1 MKPLIISI
9 RGTHMDD
16 LPATAIS
23 ELIKTLSK
31 QYPDVPVTLCY
42 ETDPNNSEM
51 NSVDQI
57 KKTYKEKID
66 LGRSR
71 YPDKPYSQ
79 DEVEHDKSIFRLM
92 QTVNVFKVNFRCS
105 DLAGISQYPLGD
117 PRVEEKRAERE
128 KQMADTC
135 LQAAREVGGIVID
148 FGGMSH
154 TEGMQACLKEASDV
168 ETAFFWIY
176 STQGQKYMR
185 IEDRML
191 QFGAIPMDRFPLDLC
206 IQSESLVEVD
216 IPESKSNTPFLAEL
230 TKQLEQ
236 RKVLYKQQ
244 FDHCQHHINRQ
255 LGAGASGASAAP
267 DDSSSGAASSTMN
280 APDLHRW
287 HAPMAPIHDA
297 SIARQQS
304 ELGWHPPM
312 TFSSDPVIARQQS
325 EAWNAQPY
333 PKARTK

>member
-16 LPATAIS
+16 LPATAAL
-23 ELIKTLSK
+23 ELIRNLNK
-31 QYPDVPVTLCY
+31 QYPDVPITLCY
-42 ETDPNNSEM
+42 ESDPTNSKA
-51 NSVDQI
+51 NSSSSI
-57 KKTYKEKID
+57 KASFKEKLD
-66 LGRSR
+66 YGRSR
-71 YPDKPYSQ
+71 YPDKSYSS
-79 DEVEHDKSIFRLM
+79 DESEHDRSIYRLM
-92 QTVNVFKVNFRCS
+92 QAVSVFNVNFRCS
-105 DLAGISQYPLGD
+105 DLAGIANYPLGD
-117 PRVEEKRAERE
+117 PRVEQKRAERE

-185 IEDRML
+185 MEDRML
-191 QFGAIPMDRFPLDLC
+191 QFGAIPTDRFPLQLC
-206 IQSESLVEVD
+206 IQSESLVEVT
-216 IPESKSNTPFLAEL
+216 IPEAEPNSFLPDI

-236 RKVLYKQQ
+236 RTVLYKQQ
-244 FDHCQHHINRQ
+244 FDRCQHHINRQ
-255 LGAGASGASAAP
+255 LSAGAGGASVSTTVPSDTAAAGSTAALTGSQGT
-267 DDSSSGAASSTMN
+267 SSSTTTT
-280 APDLHRW
+280 
-287 HAPMAPIHDA
+287 
-297 SIARQQS
+297 
-304 ELGWHPPM
+304 LGWHPPM
-312 TFSSDPVIARQQS
+312 VFSRDPETARRQS